1 MLASVRTRS
10 RLVQVRYRVGGL
22 DLVDLDV
29 GSLADGSQSF
39 GTRWEWCRVG
49 NFCLCQDA
57 IRVEMCGLG

>member
-1 MLASVRTRS
+1 M
-10 RLVQVRYRVGGL
+10 VQVRYRVGGL

-29 GSLADGSQSF
+29 GSPADGSQGF

-57 IRVEMCGLG
+57 ICIRMCGLG